1 MTALRPAVVSA
12 RPLSWTVLV
21 AAAVA
26 WVVLAQPA
34 VHAGH
39 GRSAGPTLGGWA
51 LMVVAMMLPPALP
64 MLEMLRTLVG
74 RRRCPAALV
83 GLGVATYVV
92 IWAAVG
98 AVLLAAASAVQAVT
112 ARVPWLGTHP
122 AVLTGAAL
130 LIAGAYQ
137 LSSIKDACL
146 TACRSPRSFAVAH
159 WRGVRPPAVE
169 TATIAA
175 AYGVSCVGCCVALM
189 GVSVTAAGAALS
201 VMVLLAVVMAA
212 ERLLPR
218 GRRLVRPA
226 GVALLAGGTALVA
239 GSVLAG

>member
-1 MTALRPAVVSA
+1 MTALSTAAAA
-12 RPLSWTVLV
+12 RPLSWTVLA

-26 WVVLAQPA
+26 WVALAQPA

-39 GRSAGPTLGGWA
+39 QATAPSLIGWA

-64 MLEMLRTLVG
+64 MLGMLRTLVG
-74 RRRCPAALV
+74 SHRFPAALV
-83 GLGVATYVV
+83 GVAVAVYVGL
-92 IWAAVG
+92 WTAVG
-98 AVLLAAASAVQAVT
+98 AVLLAAAATVRAL
-112 ARVPWLGTHP
+112 ADRVPWLAAHP

-130 LIAGAYQ
+130 LVAGGYQ
-137 LSSIKDACL
+137 LSPLTDACL

-175 AYGVSCVGCCVALM
+175 AYAVSCVGCCVALM
-189 GVSVTAAGAALS
+189 AVSVTAAGAALS

-212 ERLLPR
+212 ERLLSR
-218 GRRLVRPA
+218 GRRLVRPV
-226 GVALLAGGTALVA
+226 GFALLASGSALVA
-239 GSVLAG
+239 GSLVA